1 MTGKYLTE
9 IEGFTRESGWAD
21 PSQASAA
28 SRAYAERLEDG
39 NILFLPSLPH
49 AFSPE
54 DLKFLY
60 SLDQDDSAIHKNI
73 SYRPKQDILRGFGSS
88 QPEKVETM
96 HRIMREYS
104 AGVVKMM
111 SALLPAYAAKWTL
124 DYASYRPYEEENR
137 DLPLHKRND
146 LVHTDAFPSRPTH
159 GGLILR
165 CFTNV
170 NPAQPRVWSTT
181 ARFPTLA
188 KQYAADAGLPKIVA
202 REASPLRGVRKGLN
216 ALKSAVGIKSP
227 NHSAYDLFMLGFHDY
242 LKENTSF
249 QTDAEKFRTDFPPLS
264 TWITFTDVVPHA
276 VLSGRYAL
284 EQTFIV
290 PVNALFDASK
300 SPVRVLES
308 IAGTSLVS

>member
-9 IEGFTRESGWAD
+9 IHGFTAAAGWANPAD
-21 PSQASAA
+21 AGPVGRSYCSA
-28 SRAYAERLEDG
+28 LEDG
-39 NILFLPSLPH
+39 NILFLPTLPH
-49 AFSPE
+49 AFSE
-54 DLKFLY
+54 SDLKFLY

-73 SYRPKQDILRGFGSS
+73 SYRPKSDVLRGFGGA
-88 QPEKVETM
+88 PDKVETM

-111 SALLPAYAAKWTL
+111 TALLPAYAAKWSL

-159 GGLILR
+159 GGMILR
-165 CFTNV
+165 CFSNV
-170 NPAQPRVWSTT
+170 NPQQPRVWSTT
-181 ARFPTLA
+181 ERFPVLA
-188 KQYAADAGLPKIVA
+188 EEMAKDAGLQKFAA
-202 REASPLRGVRKGLN
+202 RQNSPLNGIRKGFN
-216 ALKSAVGIKSP
+216 ALKGVVGLKAP

-242 LKENTSF
+242 LKENTAF
-249 QTDAEKFRTDFPPLS
+249 QKDAPKIRTDFPPLS
-264 TWITFTDVVPHA
+264 TWITFTDMVPHA
-276 VLSGRYAL
+276 VLSGRYAM

-290 PVNALFDASK
+290 PVNALVDQAK
-300 SPVRVLES
+300 APVRVLEK